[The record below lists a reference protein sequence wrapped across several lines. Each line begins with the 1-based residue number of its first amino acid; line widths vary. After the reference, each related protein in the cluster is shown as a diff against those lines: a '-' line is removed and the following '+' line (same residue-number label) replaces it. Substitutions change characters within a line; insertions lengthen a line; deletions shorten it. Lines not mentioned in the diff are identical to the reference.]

1 MSTVLE
7 LKNVTVQ
14 FSSPAAKD
22 KSPAAS
28 AVLRDI
34 SLQVKAG
41 ERVGLIGP
49 SGQGKTVLLKV
60 MAGLIR
66 PTDGQLFI
74 RGTDFHKATEKTQ
87 QELLLEMGMLFQKN
101 ALFDSMKNIDN
112 IRFPLIERNWSP
124 EKATET
130 ALRFLESVGI
140 AHAADLFPDE
150 ISGGMQKRLG
160 IARALALDPQILF
173 YDDPT
178 AGLDP
183 ITSRKIVELIMAL
196 QEKKGSTIIAVT
208 NDMNRAFQ
216 LARRIIMVTQQ
227 GIIETGTPDQTRK
240 SPDPRVRQFVTGQT
254 QGPLTQPAG
263 TP

>member
-22 KSPAAS
+22 KPPVAS

-66 PTDGQLFI
+66 PTEGQLFI
-74 RGTDFHKATEKTQ
+74 RGHDFHQSSETTQ

-101 ALFDSMKNIDN
+101 ALFDSMRNIEN
-112 IRFPLIERNWSP
+112 IRFPLIERKWSA
-124 EKATET
+124 EKATTT
-130 ALRFLESVGI
+130 ALQFLESVGI
-140 AHAADLFPDE
+140 AHAAELFPDE

-160 IARALALDPQILF
+160 IARALALDPEILF

-183 ITSRKIVELIMAL
+183 ITSRKIVELIVDL

-227 GIIETGTPDQTRK
+227 GIIETGTPDQTRN
-240 SPDPRVRQFVTGQT
+240 SADPRVRQFVTGQA
-254 QGPLTQPAG
+254 QGPLTEKAAL
-263 TP
+263 